1 MAVGTSPRQSAKRAA
16 SHSTDVHFIADLITP
31 VSCLLV
37 LWGALAAV
45 LLSGAP
51 DRLHWLGS
59 SLQGHR
65 ALVGSTVLAGTGL
78 IVVLVAALLMNRFAR
93 RVERA
98 AEGRVAAAQ
107 RGAYEQAAMAEAAEA
122 ALRNGFRQI
131 LASLGRRNQ
140 SLLHRQ
146 LRIID
151 TLEQQASSPAALAEL
166 FTLDH
171 LTTRMRRHAE
181 SLTVLSG
188 AAPGRSWSG
197 PVPIIDVMRA
207 AAAEVEDYTRV
218 TVISDAEE
226 AVAAVAVTDM
236 IHLLAEL
243 IENATLFSPS
253 STRVEIRAERVANG
267 FAVEVT
273 DRGLG
278 IPAEQLRELN
288 AQLAEPLDVG
298 LADAD
303 RLGLFVAGRL
313 AARHGVHVALGPSP
327 YLGTK
332 AIVVLPDAIVVSDPA
347 IQGGYGEPQ
356 RGDSARLNLRAP
368 QVLSLTDPVQPEPG
382 AADGARPGR
391 GAGGQASPRRAAR
404 PAAAGTA
411 RQPAGRRRRRPG
423 GDARTGI
430 PRHVPVEAPTPDDA
444 RSLAASLQSSWH
456 RSRDTQPPAP
466 PLTARVRRTDDGRTD
481 DGRTDARF
489 DDAGFDDA
497 ADNEE
502 A

>member
-1 MAVGTSPRQSAKRAA
+1 MAVGTSPRQSVKRAA
-16 SHSTDVHFIADLITP
+16 SHSTDVHFFADLITP
-31 VSCLLV
+31 VGVLLV

-45 LLSGAP
+45 VLSDMP
-51 DRLHWLGS
+51 NRLHWFGPAVRAHRVLIGS
-59 SLQGHR
+59 
-65 ALVGSTVLAGTGL
+65 AVLAGAGL
-78 IVVLVAALLMNRFAR
+78 VVVLVAVLLMNRFAR
-93 RVERA
+93 RVRLE
-98 AEGRVAAAQ
+98 AEGRVAASQ
-107 RGAYEQAAMAEAAEA
+107 RGAREQAVAAEAAEA

-278 IPAEQLRELN
+278 IPAEQLSELN

-313 AARHGVHVALGPSP
+313 AARHGVHVSLGPSP

-332 AIVVLPDAIVVSDPA
+332 AVVVLPDAIVVSEAAD
-347 IQGGYGEPQ
+347 QDGYGERQ
-356 RGDSARLNLRAP
+356 RGDSTLLNLRAP
-368 QVLSLTDPVQPEPG
+368 QVLSLADPLQQEPG
-382 AADGARPGR
+382 AA
-391 GAGGQASPRRAAR
+391 GGGDADEALAAR
-404 PAAAGTA
+404 PAPGALHGLPQ
-411 RQPAGRRRRRPG
+411 RVRPDSQPAD
-423 GDARTGI
+423 DAVGAGNPEGI
-430 PRHVPVEAPTPDDA
+430 PRHTPVEAPTPDDA
-444 RSLAASLQSSWH
+444 RSLASSLQSSWQ
-456 RSRDTQPPAP
+456 RSRSTQSP
-466 PLTARVRRTDDGRTD
+466 PLTARARRPDDGYRD
-481 DGRTDARF
+481 D
-489 DDAGFDDA
+489 